1 MHMHIRK
8 RTILVTCCS
17 ALGLGLATLAYAVPG
32 ATACAIVESTRLESL
47 PDGTLV
53 ESGSSA
59 PERDKLLDLMSRARA
74 RIEKTYG
81 APRAKPIVVFFQ
93 DTQFFWPLKLNAYGS
108 TSFIGSRACV
118 MVGPKGQNLDVVAH
132 ELMHAELFERVGY
145 LRRFTEVPVW
155 FDEGIAMQVDF
166 RPRYELPKGEPIDTT
181 YVRQLETVRQFF
193 QPNDQQLTKNYAA
206 AKAEAAQWLSEVDAQ
221 SLYQRFD
228 RIRTGEQFNAALAK

>member
-1 MHMHIRK
+1 MHIRK
-8 RTILVTCCS
+8 RVLFSACCI
-17 ALGLGLATLAYAVPG
+17 ALGLGLATLAYSASG
-32 ATACAIVESTRLESL
+32 TTACALIEYTGLELL
-47 PDGTLV
+47 PDRILV
-53 ESGSSA
+53 EPGTSA
-59 PERDKLLDLMSRARA
+59 REQDRLFDLISKARA
-74 RIEKTYG
+74 RIENTFG

-108 TSFIGSRACV
+108 TSFIGNRVCV

-145 LRRFTEVPVW
+145 VRRFTEVPVW

-181 YVRQLETVRQFF
+181 YVRQLETAHQFF

-206 AKAEAAQWLSEVDAQ
+206 AKAEVAHWLSEADVQ
-221 SLYQRFD
+221 SLYQRFE
-228 RIRTGEQFNAALAK
+228 RIRTGERFDAALAK

>member
-1 MHMHIRK
+1 MQIRK
-8 RTILVTCCS
+8 RTLFAACCI

-32 ATACAIVESTRLESL
+32 ATACALIESAGLESL
-47 PDGTLV
+47 PDRVLV
-53 ESGSSA
+53 EPGSSA
-59 PERDKLLDLMSRARA
+59 PEWDRLLDLISKARA
-74 RIEKTYG
+74 RIENTFG

-145 LRRFTEVPVW
+145 VRRFTEIPVW

-181 YVRQLETVRQFF
+181 YVRQLETARQFF
-193 QPNDQQLTKNYAA
+193 QQNDQQLTKNYAA
-206 AKAEAAQWLSEVDAQ
+206 AKAEVAHWLSEADVQ
-221 SLYQRFD
+221 SLYQRFE
-228 RIRTGEQFNAALAK
+228 RIRTGEKFDAALAK

>member
-1 MHMHIRK
+1 MHIRK
-8 RTILVTCCS
+8 RTLFLACCI

-32 ATACAIVESTRLESL
+32 ATACALVEYTGLESL
-47 PDGTLV
+47 PDRILV
-53 ESGSSA
+53 EPGSSA
-59 PERDKLLDLMSRARA
+59 PERDRLLDLISKARA
-74 RIEKTYG
+74 RIENTFG
-81 APRAKPIVVFFQ
+81 TPHAKPIVVFFQ

-108 TSFIGSRACV
+108 TSFIGSRACI

-166 RPRYELPKGEPIDTT
+166 RPRYELPKGELIDTT
-181 YVRQLETVRQFF
+181 YVRQLETAREFF

-206 AKAEAAQWLSEVDAQ
+206 AKAEVAHWLSEADAQ
-221 SLYQRFD
+221 SLYQRFE